1 MLTFHVITLFPESLG
16 SYLESSVI
24 GRAVKNKKI
33 RIKFYN
39 PLDYA
44 RGKPRS
50 KKNKWFYRQIDDR
63 PYGGGPGM
71 VLMAEPILKAVSKIK
86 AVNKKI
92 ILFSP
97 RGTQF
102 SNELA
107 DKWLKSKKAGDIIL
121 ICGRY
126 EGVDARVKKI
136 LRAEELSIGPY
147 VLTGGELP
155 ALVVMDTL
163 ARRLPGVLG
172 KDASVEER
180 RLAGRDVYTRPE
192 VLTYRGKKFR
202 VPKVLISGHHQLID
216 NWKRLRQ
223 NQSKR

>member
-1 MLTFHVITLFPESLG
+1 MVTFHIITLFPESLG
-16 SYLESSVI
+16 SYLESSVV

-39 PLDYA
+39 PRDFV
-44 RGKPRS
+44 KP
-50 KKNKWFYRQIDDR
+50 KNQAGYTQVDDR

-86 AVNKKI
+86 VKSKKI
-92 ILFSP
+92 ILFTP
-97 RGTQF
+97 RGNQF
-102 SNELA
+102 SNGVA
-107 DKWLKSKKAGDIIL
+107 DGWLESKKTKDLIL

-136 LRAEELSIGPY
+136 LKADEVSIGPY

-180 RLAGRDVYTRPE
+180 RLTGGEVYTRPE
-192 VLTYRGKKFR
+192 SLTFKSKRYR
-202 VPKVLISGHHQLID
+202 VPKVLTSGHHQLID
-216 NWKRLRQ
+216 NWRRLGQ
-223 NQSKR
+223 NQSTD